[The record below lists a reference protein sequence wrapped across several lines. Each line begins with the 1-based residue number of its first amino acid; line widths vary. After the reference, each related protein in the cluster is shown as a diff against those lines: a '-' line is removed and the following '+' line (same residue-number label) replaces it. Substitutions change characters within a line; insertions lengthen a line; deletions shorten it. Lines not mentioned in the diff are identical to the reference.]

1 MSTRT
6 AASPMDSR
14 PTTAE
19 PMEPRS
25 RQVRKRERVA
35 EAVAGRLFLALAGL
49 LAAFGGRGL
58 GRLDGLMRLLEPS

>member
-1 MSTRT
+1 
-6 AASPMDSR
+6 
-14 PTTAE
+14 
-19 PMEPRS
+19 MEPRS